1 MKSTKILLAALALGS
16 MGLTSC
22 QDDWAEL
29 NQDPAAVTSANPAFL
44 FAEAVYQFDPQPYLE
59 YYYNAPMLYSWSGM
73 GISTGGAGEGI
84 LTLTAHGDKGYQY
97 LKTLKY
103 VREIEYAMEGMEDAD
118 KKVAAPYLAA
128 AKVLTVYL
136 GLFDTDLNG
145 SLPYTEA
152 CRAKFGG
159 PLTPAYDTQE
169 TLFNTWLGELDA
181 AIATFTSGKATM
193 TSSQDVILK
202 SM

>member
-16 MGLTSC
+16 MGLTGC

-29 NQDPAAVTSANPAFL
+29 NQDPAAVTTANPGFL

-103 VREIEYAMEGMEDAD
+103 VREIEWAMESMDDAG
-118 KKVAAPYLAA
+118 KAVAAPYLAA
-128 AKVLTVYL
+128 SKVLTVYL

-159 PLTPAYDTQE
+159 TLTPAYDTQE
-169 TLFNTWLGELDA
+169 TLFNTWLGELDE
-181 AIATFTSGKATM
+181 AIATFT
-193 TSSQDVILK
+193 
-202 SM
+202 